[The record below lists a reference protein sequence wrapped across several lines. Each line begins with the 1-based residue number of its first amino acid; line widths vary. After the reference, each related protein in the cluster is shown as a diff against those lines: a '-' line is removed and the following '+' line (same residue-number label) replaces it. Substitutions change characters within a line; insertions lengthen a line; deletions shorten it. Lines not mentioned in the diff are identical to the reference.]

1 MIIKGNILNIYTDEV
16 YPGEI
21 EIEKGVIQS
30 IKEVNTYFNEII
42 VPGFIDS
49 HIHIESSMLTPS
61 RFAEIALKH
70 GTTSVVA
77 DPHEIA
83 NVMGLEG
90 IEYMLNDAKSTPMK
104 FNFAAPS
111 CVPTTEYETA
121 GGRIDSD
128 VIDDLLSKDEFVALG
143 EVMDYNGVI
152 NGKKDLIEKIE
163 SAKKY
168 KKPIDGHAPL
178 VSGEDLQKYVQYGID
193 TDHECTSKK
202 EAAEKRR
209 MGVKIMIREGSES
222 HMLEE
227 LLHSD
232 ADFLISDDI
241 RAEDLIEGHLDKVLR
256 KAVSLG
262 MDPFDALKLVT
273 INPADHYNLN
283 VGSITPGKQA
293 DLVFIDNLEDFN
305 VKRVIVN
312 GNTIYKKQKL
322 LFRANPKPVRTTLKI
337 TPKKAEDFDVKAADS
352 NHQSAIVNVINVTDG
367 SIVSTHDTAK
377 LSIDRSNVIPSV
389 FEDILKISVIERYG
403 GNTIANGFVHGF
415 NIKNG
420 AIASS
425 ISHDSHN
432 IIAVGT
438 NSQYIAE
445 ATNKIIENKGGLVA
459 MSNKETIDLPLPIAG
474 LMSDKSANIVSKVSV
489 SLNELVNSMGC
500 TLSSPYTTLSFLA
513 LPVVPSIKITNKGLF
528 DVDANKFI
536 DVIAHED

>member
-1 MIIKGNILNIYTDEV
+1 MIIKGNILNIYTDEI

-30 IKEVNTYFNEII
+30 IREVSSFFNEII

-49 HIHIESSMLTPS
+49 HIHIESSKLTPS

-90 IEYMLNDAKSTPMK
+90 IEYMLNDARNSPLK

-121 GGRIDSD
+121 GATIDSN
-128 VIDDLLSKDEFVALG
+128 VIDDLLRKDEFVSLG

-152 NGKKDLIEKIE
+152 EGKEDLIAKIE
-163 SAKKY
+163 SAKKH

-178 VSGEDLQKYVQYGID
+178 VTGEDLQKYVKYGID
-193 TDHECTSKK
+193 TDHECTSKR

-232 ADFLISDDI
+232 ADFIVSDDI
-241 RAEDLIEGHLDKVLR
+241 CAEDLIDGHIDKLLR

-262 MDPFDALKLVT
+262 MDAFEALKLVT
-273 INPADHYNLN
+273 INPAKHYNLN

-305 VKRVIVN
+305 VKRVIVD

-322 LFRANPKPVRTTLKI
+322 LYRANPMPVKTTLKI
-337 TPKKAEDFDVKAADS
+337 TPKTAEDFDVKAQDE
-352 NHQSAIVNVINVTDG
+352 NHKSATVNVINVEDNTII
-367 SIVSTHDTAK
+367 SSHDTAK
-377 LSIDRSNVIPSV
+377 LSIDRNTVIPSV

-425 ISHDSHN
+425 VSHDSHN

-459 MSNKETIDLPLPIAG
+459 MSNKEMIDLPLPIAG
-474 LMSDKSANIVSKVSV
+474 LMSDKSANVVSKVSS
-489 SLNELVNSMGC
+489 SLNELVSSMGC